1 MGSREMMPDEAARLL
16 DAEFRP
22 YPWYLSVGV
31 GNTADGQPLL
41 FVYTKSGRHRELAK
55 LSSGWMGY
63 KVIVRAIGS
72 IRPINRRAKYAA
84 LG

>member
-1 MGSREMMPDEAARLL
+1 MTPDGAAHLL
-16 DAEFRP
+16 DTELRP

-41 FVYTKSGRHRELAK
+41 FVYTKTGRHRELAK
-55 LSSGWMGY
+55 LGSGWMGY
-63 KVIVRAIGS
+63 KVIVRTVGS
-72 IRPINRRAKYAA
+72 IRPIKYAA

>member
-1 MGSREMMPDEAARLL
+1 MMPDEAARLL

-31 GNTADGQPLL
+31 GKTADGQPLL
-41 FVYTKSGRHRELAK
+41 FVYTKTGRHPELAK
-55 LSSGWMGY
+55 LTSGWMGY

-72 IRPINRRAKYAA
+72 IRPINKPARCAA
-84 LG
+84 LA